1 MDTFQQEQEKQ
12 EPVPPPEQEEGEP
25 IQWDGSEAELVVDD
39 DAASYEELQTGI
51 KLSYTL
57 RKEEVFAA
65 LEKSGFSKTM
75 GRRALVQCI
84 VLALLAV
91 WFFFYYSQA
100 GGTLNLFFGVVALA
114 ALAAAALVPYF
125 GRKHRARQICEN
137 PRLANIDMEIYADA
151 VQIGSGDGEWEIPL
165 DGSCLRVEYKN
176 MILLFPA
183 KKKHMVILPLRCVE
197 PGVLPEVQAM
207 LVSGTH
213 RESD

>member
-1 MDTFQQEQEKQ
+1 MFLRTATTKSTN
-12 EPVPPPEQEEGEP
+12 GC
-25 IQWDGSEAELVVDD
+25 WDKAAQLREALD
-39 DAASYEELQTGI
+39 
-51 KLSYTL
+51 
-57 RKEEVFAA
+57 R
-65 LEKSGFSKTM
+65 
-75 GRRALVQCI
+75 
-84 VLALLAV
+84 
-91 WFFFYYSQA
+91 
-100 GGTLNLFFGVVALA
+100 
-114 ALAAAALVPYF
+114 
-125 GRKHRARQICEN
+125 
-137 PRLANIDMEIYADA
+137 ADA